1 LENNENYYWGQGSR
15 KLKIKVMKNV
25 HLLPTEKPSRL
36 YNNNGQLHLDSVLT
50 TSNGHTINQNIY
62 ITSDEEI
69 KEGDWYLN
77 VEEKNGIKNPFYG
90 KLYKANQSIDKV
102 SLDYLVNNLKKIILT
117 TDHELIDEG
126 VQPIDDE
133 FLEWFVKNPNCE
145 EVFLTYEYEQV
156 NQDNPILKGSTNV
169 LRKYKII
176 ILQEE
181 SNEET
186 IITAAQSYAVNK
198 KNRTSHYMGFIEGAK
213 WMEKQMEK
221 SN

>member
-1 LENNENYYWGQGSR
+1 
-15 KLKIKVMKNV
+15 MKNV
-25 HLLPTEKPSRL
+25 HLLPTDKPSRL
-36 YNNNGQLHLDSVLT
+36 GYLTKKGKEVFNNLVLFDMLMPNILDSE
-50 TSNGHTINQNIY
+50 NQNIY
-62 ITSDEEI
+62 ITNDEEI
-69 KEGDWYLN
+69 KIDDYYLG
-77 VEEKNGIKNPFYG
+77 E
-90 KLYKANQSIDKV
+90 D
-102 SLDYLVNNLKKIILT
+102 NNLYCLVSKVNSNGKKIILT

-181 SNEET
+181 YNEET
-186 IITAAQSYAVNK
+186 IITTAQSYAVNQR
-198 KNRTSHYMGFIEGAK
+198 NRTSHYMGFIQGAK
-213 WMEKQMEK
+213 WMERQMK
-221 SN
+221 NKTK

>member
-1 LENNENYYWGQGSR
+1 
-15 KLKIKVMKNV
+15 MKNV
-25 HLLPTEKPSRL
+25 HLLPTDKPSRL
-36 YNNNGQLHLDSVLT
+36 GYLTKKGKEVFNNLVLFDMLMPNILDSE
-50 TSNGHTINQNIY
+50 NQNIY
-62 ITSDEEI
+62 ITNDEEI
-69 KEGDWYLN
+69 KIDDYYLG
-77 VEEKNGIKNPFYG
+77 E
-90 KLYKANQSIDKV
+90 D
-102 SLDYLVNNLKKIILT
+102 NNLYCLVSKVNSNGKKIILT

-176 ILQEE
+176 IPQEE

-198 KNRTSHYMGFIEGAK
+198 RNRTSHYMGFIEGAK
-213 WMEKQMEK
+213 WMERALTK
-221 SN
+221 

>member
-1 LENNENYYWGQGSR
+1 LENNENYHWGQSSR

-25 HLLPTEKPSRL
+25 HLLPTDKPSRL
-36 YNNNGQLHLDSVLT
+36 VIDTIENKLYLQGILHEK
-50 TSNGHTINQNIY
+50 TINVLPQNIY
-62 ITSDEEI
+62 ITNDEEI
-69 KEGDWYLN
+69 RFDDYYLG
-77 VEEKNGIKNPFYG
+77 E
-90 KLYKANQSIDKV
+90 D
-102 SLDYLVNNLKKIILT
+102 NNLYCLVTKVNSNGKKIILT

-181 SNEET
+181 YNEET
-186 IITAAQSYAVNK
+186 IITTAQSYAVNQR
-198 KNRTSHYMGFIEGAK
+198 NRTSHYMGFIQGAK
-213 WMEKQMEK
+213 WMERQMK
-221 SN
+221 NKTK